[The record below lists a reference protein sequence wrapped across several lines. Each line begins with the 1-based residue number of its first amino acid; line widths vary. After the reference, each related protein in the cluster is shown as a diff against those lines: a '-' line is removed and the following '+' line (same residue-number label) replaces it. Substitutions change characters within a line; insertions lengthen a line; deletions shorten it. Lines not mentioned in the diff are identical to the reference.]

1 MLKTAQ
7 EDLFVLSAAKAGLIY
22 LTPNDWSLIA
32 DKASRVNF
40 KAGEAIVK
48 RGRRT
53 PGVYLIL
60 KGTASVHIP
69 SQTASK
75 AIGAGEICGELS
87 FLDEL
92 PASASVIADGAVEA
106 YYLDRPALTSLFEL
120 FPHLASRFY
129 RSLATNLSRR
139 LRGVIDPA
147 PALGTASADGKK

>member
-1 MLKTAQ
+1 MKRYSDLQFLNIGTG
-7 EDLFVLSAAKAGLIY
+7 EDLTIADFARLV
-22 LTPNDWSLIA
+22 A

-40 KAGEAIVK
+40 KAGETIVE

-53 PGVYLIL
+53 HGVYLLL

-69 SQTASK
+69 AHTATK
-75 AIGAGEICGELS
+75 VIGAGEICGELS

-139 LRGVIDPA
+139 C
-147 PALGTASADGKK
+147 SAAWLAA

>member
-1 MLKTAQ
+1 MTKTVQ
-7 EDLFVLSAAKAGLIY
+7 QDLSVLSAAKTGLIY
-22 LTPNDWSLIA
+22 LTANDWALVA

-40 KAGEAIVK
+40 KTGETIVE

-53 PGVYLIL
+53 HGVYLIL

-69 SQTASK
+69 SHTATK
-75 AIGAGEICGELS
+75 VIGAGEICGELS

-129 RSLATNLSRR
+129 RSLAANLSRR
-139 LRGVIDPA
+139 LRDVIDSTPVA
-147 PALGTASADGKK
+147 GTASTGGKK